1 MNVTK
6 KEPVK
11 NDLHEWIDNEV
22 PQMIED
28 EINSQN
34 VEITIDKESL
44 KRIEAEVTKL
54 LKEYFK

>member
-6 KEPVK
+6 TESAQ
-11 NDLHEWIDNEV
+11 NELHDWIDNEV

-28 EINSQN
+28 EIDSQN

-54 LKEYFK
+54 LKGYFK

>member
-1 MNVTK
+1 
-6 KEPVK
+6 
-11 NDLHEWIDNEV
+11 
-22 PQMIED
+22 MIED
-28 EINSQN
+28 EIDSQN